1 MKIDKTHYQIAWEKY
16 LKSTDYE
23 RAEKALSEKG
33 IVQPYLNNILQ
44 LPFNYGYNQRWHD
57 KGEHNII
64 TED

>member
-23 RAEKALSEKG
+23 RVEKELSEKG

-44 LPFNYGYNQRWHD
+44 TAFNYGINQIKHEKR
-57 KGEHNII
+57 E
-64 TED
+64 